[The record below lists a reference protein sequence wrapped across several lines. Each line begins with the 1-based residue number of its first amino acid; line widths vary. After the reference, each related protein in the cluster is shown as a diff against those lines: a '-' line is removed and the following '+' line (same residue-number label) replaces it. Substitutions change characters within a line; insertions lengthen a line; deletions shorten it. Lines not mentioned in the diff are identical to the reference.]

1 MHYGRRK
8 ARTVFRYLGTVTSA
22 EGIDGERVVRK
33 NAMRCFAAFA
43 VRDQRGGGAP
53 TASSAE
59 GNSPVSIASISRKY
73 LWFGK
78 PQLRDSGVTVR
89 SAIISRKNPREP

>member
-1 MHYGRRK
+1 
-8 ARTVFRYLGTVTSA
+8 
-22 EGIDGERVVRK
+22 
-33 NAMRCFAAFA
+33 MRCFAAFA

-78 PQLRDSGVTVR
+78 PQLRDSGVTIALCHHIAEKPKRALIRVKVPKGR
-89 SAIISRKNPREP
+89 PGSPRLLFLGPYCRRGVASSVWDI